1 VAEQE
6 KNAGNLAEIDA
17 LTRAYDEKLEAFDEV
32 KKHIDVLL
40 KDAKK
45 FGKEE
50 LSLGEK
56 KKHLAAKQKKLKKM
70 LSEVSSAISTWIY
83 NLLTQWLSS
92 ESPCPIR
99 SGTSVRKS
107 RGRD

>member
-1 VAEQE
+1 M
-6 KNAGNLAEIDA
+6 
-17 LTRAYDEKLEAFDEV
+17 
-32 KKHIDVLL
+32 KKHVDVLL

-56 KKHLAAKQKKLKKM
+56 KKHLAAKQKKLKKT
-70 LSEVSSAISTWIY
+70 LSEVSSAISMWIY
-83 NLLTQWLSS
+83 NLLTLCLPS
-92 ESPCPIR
+92 ESSCPIR

-107 RGRD
+107 RGRDRQDPQSDQRDGAPLGKGGSRFGGSQGQP